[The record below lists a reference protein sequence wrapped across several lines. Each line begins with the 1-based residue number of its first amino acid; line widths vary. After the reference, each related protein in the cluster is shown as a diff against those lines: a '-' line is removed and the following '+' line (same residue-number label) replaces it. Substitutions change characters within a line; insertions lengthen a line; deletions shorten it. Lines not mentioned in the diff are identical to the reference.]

1 MSQVEGV
8 GFLRENDLCRSWGV
22 GNCVGHRECGEVIE
36 RLLGNHRYGGA
47 EEDLLGFILSGKNHV
62 CKNYKPDKSCSQD
75 ISGIPMIFSDRLNNC
90 LSIWKRW
97 SVWNFS
103 HTFCA

>member
-36 RLLGNHRYGGA
+36 RLLGKHRYGGA
-47 EEDLLGFILSGKNHV
+47 EEDLLGYILSGKNHV
-62 CKNYKPDKSCSQD
+62 CSDYKPDKSCSQD
-75 ISGIPMIFSDRLNNC
+75 ISGLGQDYRYLKMWHHISS
-90 LSIWKRW
+90 LSSQPGIKI
-97 SVWNFS
+97 
-103 HTFCA
+103 A